1 MGASSTDFC
10 VATMVS
16 ASGAAQAR
24 SHMSRGKKAATAGK
38 ATKIKFVI
46 DCQKPVED
54 NILEAKGLVS
64 RTMLNGA
71 DFRLR

>member
-1 MGASSTDFC
+1 M
-10 VATMVS
+10 ATMVS

-64 RTMLNGA
+64 RFNA
-71 DFRLR
+71 